1 MSNQTAARE
10 MSFGSRSLQ
19 AREMRK
25 FLAKATVTLVAAFV
39 LAFWLAPFVYM
50 ITTSLKDQAQ
60 ISAPNAPVWP
70 AREATFNY
78 EGEDYPVYQ
87 VPTPE
92 GVRTMALVTKGREV
106 SSFVDVNNPAAGPVE
121 IQIRW
126 RTLEPTWVFS
136 PQWINY
142 ELAFTQIK
150 FGLLFRNTFVIAI
163 VGVVGTLL
171 SCICVAYGFARFR
184 MPGKG
189 LLFTILMATIILPGQ
204 VTLIPT
210 YALFTAIGWNGTWL
224 PLIVPHFFANAYNV
238 FLLRQFF
245 LTIPRDLD
253 EAAMIDGASPF
264 RVLISV
270 IIPQSW
276 PAITAVA
283 LFHFFFAWNDFFN
296 PLVYLTGRPELQPIS
311 VGLQQFNATFGQQ
324 PHLIQAGSLMALILP
339 VVVFFFAQ
347 RLFMQGVVITGV
359 EK

>member
-1 MSNQTAARE
+1 MSNQTAQRE
-10 MSFGSRSLQ
+10 MTFGSRSIQ

-25 FLAKATVTLVAAFV
+25 FLAKSTVTLLGAFI
-39 LAFWLAPFVYM
+39 LTFWLAPFVYM
-50 ITTSLKDQAQ
+50 TTTSLKTQAQ
-60 ISAPNAPVWP
+60 ISSANAPVWP
-70 AREATFNY
+70 AHTATLEY
-78 EGEDYPVYQ
+78 EGEKYDIYY
-87 VPTPE
+87 VPTE
-92 GVRTMALVTKGREV
+92 QGVRQLALYKPGRQ
-106 SSFVDVNNPAAGPVE
+106 SSTFLDPQNPSAGPIE
-121 IQIRW
+121 WQGKW
-126 RTLEPTWVFS
+126 RTLEPVWVFTPEWQNFS
-136 PQWINY
+136 D
-142 ELAFTQIK
+142 AFEQIK
-150 FGLLFRNTFVIAI
+150 FARLFRNTFIIAI
-163 VGVVGTLL
+163 AGVIGTLL

-264 RVLISV
+264 RVLVSV

-296 PLVYLTGRPELQPIS
+296 PLVYLTGKPELQPIS
-311 VGLQQFNATFGQQ
+311 VGLQQFNATYGQQ

-339 VVVFFFAQ
+339 VVIFFFAQ
-347 RLFMQGVVITGV
+347 RLFMQGVVMTGV